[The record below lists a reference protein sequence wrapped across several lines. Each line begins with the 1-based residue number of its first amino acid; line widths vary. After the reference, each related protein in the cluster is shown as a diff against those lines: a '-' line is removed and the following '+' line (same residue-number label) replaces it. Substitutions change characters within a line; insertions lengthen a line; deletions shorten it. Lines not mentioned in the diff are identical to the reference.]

1 MSVVLAAIVTGAL
14 TWAGERIVDKS
25 LSGLKAKLRD
35 SAAKDELTQITIA
48 GIEAG
53 IAITPSIGDD
63 LRSETFIHG
72 VVGPIVIDRLGDP
85 SIATPSAQLAQ
96 QYIERFVAPWAKDG
110 SRDSALTRIFQTD
123 RASVERS
130 MEAVVDA
137 IRTGLFASDHW
148 KDEGRDRTIAE
159 TYRKVSELHDVQ
171 SRRTHPSSVDVET
184 AKADSKAASQ
194 DLLEWQRTIGGLFM
208 DRAELDL
215 LANRIRTEPRGRTL
229 LVGEA
234 GAGKSALLSELTERL
249 QAQGMTVFAVK
260 ADMLPSGIASIA
272 DLSNA
277 LGLNGNLEDELNL
290 LAASAP
296 VVFIVDQMDAVSDV
310 MDRTSQRMKLLLRV
324 ANGFTRDR
332 RFLDGPPV
340 HVIVSSRPFEAA
352 HDGRFQSLGAETI
365 KLGLP
370 SSESVNGLLKELG
383 IDAALVTEGL
393 KETLRRPFALRLFVE
408 LVGRGVDV
416 TKVTASELLNAWL
429 ISADLGDEQRRPKV
443 MKLLE
448 QLAADMTETETL
460 WRPSDTFDLTSFA
473 DVKIAQAAGIVIRQ
487 DAKLGFSHQSWL
499 DDFQAKAFS
508 TGASVAS
515 FAWERQDGLFARA
528 TILRALERLR
538 RHDVHAY
545 EAGLDLMLGE
555 SQTRRHLKH
564 LVVDLISSQDSP
576 TSRELGWIQKIF
588 QTDMPLARRAVG
600 KVAER
605 WVGWRAA
612 MQGLLPAI
620 LANPELRWASIRFV
634 QAEAEVDAD
643 GAIEL
648 LSSHWAA
655 SDRDLELFEAF
666 WRAKL
671 WSPWVARRIGEIL
684 ERHDIQDFAVT
695 HYVNDLTEA
704 GRFDE
709 AVQLVTL
716 YLIAKPVERRQRRR
730 LHDLDKL
737 VQASPQKLAVA
748 LTPWF
753 ISLVT
758 PTEETPKDRAAFY
771 SAHALPFDWDRNE
784 EGDNVFT
791 ALRHALALSAKADP
805 GDTLS
810 LVQSL
815 AALPVAETQALAAET
830 LTGNPE
836 AFAQAGLQFLLDDAR
851 RLAVGEGYFEDETGC
866 SRHVHGWASKQL
878 ISAIAPYLGPEELS
892 RLKELIAT
900 WDQYAGI
907 SDDWSVADRMHR
919 RRWTED
925 ARLSLLERLPEN
937 LFTAREMRRIR
948 EWRADQPVLRPGRSM
963 ASFVGAPMSTEQ
975 MSKATDDDLM
985 RLLDECHDGT
995 EWGDRTT
1002 GRRRHISK
1010 SGGAIQVGR
1019 TFAALSKQQPER
1031 VIRLIRTR
1039 LSAERHQ
1046 QAAGSAV
1053 GELAENV
1060 DVPASEVINL
1070 IRFLDA
1076 NGFVSEDWRCDAAW
1090 AFQKLA
1096 RRVGGLEGSD
1106 LRLIE
1111 GWVVDDVEV
1120 AASRT
1125 ARRLEL
1131 DALNKERNHKPDE
1144 VRAASA
1150 VIFGNGFGRG
1160 FGVLPQGNYAHL
1172 SAIAAGL
1179 LCQDPVNCDAWLAV
1193 LERHAERAEDP
1204 HIWETVL
1211 AYHGSYLFW
1220 ADRHRV
1226 GALFKALWAKF
1237 PDAFSVTVGGQLWSY
1252 REMVPAEVQT
1262 GMLDHWGNTEN
1273 QIGAQAAG
1281 EFCIA
1286 SLLVD
1291 GSESVLASRAGGIMD
1306 AGPSAGRLGGLFAAA
1321 AAWRQNAGRLRDSSH
1336 AILTRFAGTASGDEA
1351 EAISTALDGSRVLLP
1366 DPETEAMLGEA
1377 LQNEA
1382 LLAAA
1387 LSNRFADALQ
1397 VLLLHPGFEEIV
1409 LTISEK
1415 CVDRLVAEDTARRG
1429 LDSDFVSIAVAL
1441 QRAQG
1446 EQRVRAMDLY
1456 ERLLDAGAYGA
1467 DQAAAASIRH

>member
-605 WVGWRAA
+605 WVG
-612 MQGLLPAI
+612 
-620 LANPELRWASIRFV
+620 
-634 QAEAEVDAD
+634 
-643 GAIEL
+643 
-648 LSSHWAA
+648 
-655 SDRDLELFEAF
+655 
-666 WRAKL
+666 
-671 WSPWVARRIGEIL
+671 
-684 ERHDIQDFAVT
+684 
-695 HYVNDLTEA
+695 
-704 GRFDE
+704 
-709 AVQLVTL
+709 